1 MYINNDDVIKNMK
14 KLLLI
19 LFCLFL
25 SFEVKSESDEEIYK
39 KFKKNEKVFYKELES
54 EVSILITAGFP
65 ITEVKESISEV
76 LRKGKTI
83 AGQIPIKKNYSDS
96 QKNKIYNIVTEK
108 IFQEPKISFA
118 FFKFKDRDFKV
129 KLQNMIE
136 KDFEEFSLNENQ
148 LVYNVMGR
156 LNDKKIGSKYNLKK
170 LIGDYS
176 DEQKKDISEILV
188 QDFFKQRKQDKKY
201 YACMS
206 KHSKGQMEAFEV
218 GIIGESCK
226 MLLSNDK
233 KKQKRGKCTLKEI
246 GKHSQMVLSL
256 KYKNCKYQNE

>member
-1 MYINNDDVIKNMK
+1 MK

-19 LFCLFL
+19 LICLFV
-25 SFEVKSESDEEIYK
+25 SFEVKSESDEEIYEN
-39 KFKKNEKVFYKELES
+39 FKKNEKEFYETLISNS
-54 EVSILITAGFP
+54 EMLFEGGFEKIKVRGYVIEKLMWGIIPQNKNSIRL
-65 ITEVKESISEV
+65 K
-76 LRKGKTI
+76 KT
-83 AGQIPIKKNYSDS
+83 YSDS
-96 QKNKIYNIVTEK
+96 QKNKILNIVTEK

-118 FFKFKDRDFKV
+118 YFKFKDRDFKV

-136 KDFEEFSLNENQ
+136 KDFEELSLNENQ
-148 LVYNVMGR
+148 LVDTVLR
-156 LNDKKIGSKYNLKK
+156 HLNDKKIGSKYNLKK
-170 LIGDYS
+170 LNGDYS
-176 DEQKKDISEILV
+176 DEQKKNISEILV

-206 KHSKGQMEAFEV
+206 KYSKGQMEAFEV

-256 KYKNCKYQNE
+256 KYENCKYQNE